1 MTVLRLGS
9 ILMTIAPLLAW
20 AGGDSAVEAARRD
33 LAARLQVQEK
43 HIAVVSQIRKTWP
56 DASLGCPQRGM
67 AYAQMVTS
75 GMELVLDVAGQ
86 LYVFTAADGS
96 TYVYCARPSQKRRG
110 PIGPPIQ

>member
-1 MTVLRLGS
+1 MAVASAFT
-9 ILMTIAPLLAW
+9 W
-20 AGGDSAVEAARRD
+20 AGGDSAVEEARRD

-67 AYAQMVTS
+67 EYAQLVTS
-75 GMELVLDVAGQ
+75 GSELVLDVAGK

-110 PIGPPIQ
+110 PIGPPVQ